1 MGPGFESSWEYQI
14 MEGEPS
20 RARSRLLT
28 ELIVRG
34 YGSIPSL
41 SAMVGRKAGV
51 LIGLENRDGGLPP

>member
-1 MGPGFESSWEYQI
+1 

-51 LIGLENRDGGLPP
+51 LIGLENRDGGVPP